1 MSTFILLV
9 SPFERTHNT
18 TATPNHSAVTAL
30 GDCVMKTQL
39 FMGHRL
45 RVLNQQKAIQ
55 EMHTNMSNDCLQ
67 NGESHECVVLI
78 DYKMKFEPVYHREKT
93 VDHYGKR
100 GISWH
105 GSMITYYTVSE
116 LDGVRTVE
124 PNNIYMDHIVE
135 NENRQDVLSVVSIPK
150 GSHYW
155 H

>member
-1 MSTFILLV
+1 
-9 SPFERTHNT
+9 
-18 TATPNHSAVTAL
+18 
-30 GDCVMKTQL
+30 MKTQL

-45 RVLNQQKAIQ
+45 RVHNQQKAIQ
-55 EMHTNMSNDCLQ
+55 EIHAQISNDCLQ
-67 NGESHECVVLI
+67 IGESHECVVLI

-116 LDGVRTVE
+116 IDGVRTVE

-135 NENRQDVLSVVSIPK
+135 NENRQDVLSVVSILEAVIIGIK
-150 GSHYW
+150 K
-155 H
+155 